1 MSTKRRFWAA
11 LAVIVFFWGILFL
24 PHLRTS
30 PHWYGDETIAV
41 LLAKNLA
48 AGQMGTGAVFNTFLT
63 AVYQPLYLAAIA
75 LGWAVSGDILG
86 TRFINTLLALG
97 TSLVLW
103 LLGRR
108 IVPGRAAFAAALVF
122 LAYDQSVLHF
132 RQTFAHNGLTFGAAL
147 AVLAVSLPSRDR
159 LANWLAG
166 IGVVV
171 AIGSH
176 PLGIYVAAVAG
187 LARILQPRT
196 WPALLV
202 PSAVTFLIAYGF
214 SYALF
219 GNWLIEDFFTLGA
232 SYASY
237 GEENRSQLW
246 LNLARF
252 YLQDGFHLLGVFGV
266 LAMGLLPG
274 RRRRWPLVV
283 FSLLFSVAL
292 LSNRSNLVVFYYQAV
307 PLLPFLALGLVF
319 ALDQALR
326 IGGRRFQ
333 ALRFLRR
340 WVPVVA
346 LVFAIPLLGRIL
358 SGELRQRNFPWV
370 TRSIPEVEAAAR
382 WINER
387 TNPSDVVVA
396 NSNIAWLLDA
406 RVADMF
412 QWTTWDGLRTF
423 MYVKPLPRERFR
435 YALDKPNIR
444 YLVLGDIDLVWG
456 VHQENIGTTLEK
468 NGVATWPVVWSS
480 EFYHVLENP
489 DFAGKR

>member
-1 MSTKRRFWAA
+1 
-11 LAVIVFFWGILFL
+11 
-24 PHLRTS
+24 
-30 PHWYGDETIAV
+30 
-41 LLAKNLA
+41 
-48 AGQMGTGAVFNTFLT
+48 
-63 AVYQPLYLAAIA
+63 
-75 LGWAVSGDILG
+75 
-86 TRFINTLLALG
+86 
-97 TSLVLW
+97 
-103 LLGRR
+103 
-108 IVPGRAAFAAALVF
+108 
-122 LAYDQSVLHF
+122 
-132 RQTFAHNGLTFGAAL
+132 
-147 AVLAVSLPSRDR
+147 
-159 LANWLAG
+159 
-166 IGVVV
+166 
-171 AIGSH
+171 
-176 PLGIYVAAVAG
+176 
-187 LARILQPRT
+187 
-196 WPALLV
+196 
-202 PSAVTFLIAYGF
+202 
-214 SYALF
+214 
-219 GNWLIEDFFTLGA
+219 
-232 SYASY
+232 
-237 GEENRSQLW
+237 
-246 LNLARF
+246 
-252 YLQDGFHLLGVFGV
+252 
-266 LAMGLLPG
+266 MGLLPG